1 MLKKI
6 SDIKTLLQCFMI
18 VKPKNLPSPAQTLF
32 FASEPTRTLDAA
44 KLNPENFRRK
54 VVPMATGLCSSGA
67 TLQVTI
73 ADISIR
79 AATSHAPNGH
89 NYAASAT
96 ATASGGNGDD
106 VDRGD
111 SSDIMM

>member
-1 MLKKI
+1 
-6 SDIKTLLQCFMI
+6 
-18 VKPKNLPSPAQTLF
+18 
-32 FASEPTRTLDAA
+32 
-44 KLNPENFRRK
+44 
-54 VVPMATGLCSSGA
+54 MATGLCSSGA

-73 ADISIR
+73 ADISTR

-106 VDRGD
+106 IDRGD
-111 SSDIMM
+111 SSDIMMYCEPKIYLHLSWYETPEATGFPLRNRHPDP